1 MLQFA
6 ITFWLGDKTEEFT
19 ELLIQGK
26 STDDAVDEFLLVYGL
41 LAFGS
46 VLAMV
51 AQGVVSAKAM
61 TRASTTLHE
70 RLVNSVL
77 HAKLAF
83 FDTTPLGR
91 IINRFS
97 KDMDSIDYMVG
108 RMLSAMVSTF
118 ASLVTAVAGMVV
130 ATKATALLYLVPV
143 LIVYYFVAQYIRK
156 AAVEIQRIES
166 VSKSPVYNSFSET
179 LAGLP
184 YVACAHHVCR
194 VPRVLNVCMCVC
206 AGVICPSVVRAFHRS
221 NTFVERHARLIN
233 NNTVPQFTLQL
244 MQKWLSLRLD
254 LLGSIVSFGVAA
266 FAVTNPGDLVQVGWI
281 AIALKYAFSVRTA
294 AVLALIAL
302 HALCLPWFVAV
313 GAAVCSPRCDRCV
326 RVLGCVGALQ
336 MTATLQGLVEAVAVA
351 EAQMS
356 SVERVKEFSEKI
368 ESEAAWNLPN
378 DPKPGSWPTEGRVNI
393 QGLKLRYRDGPLV
406 LKGVTADIK
415 ACEKIGVVGRTG
427 AGKSSMMN
435 AIFRLEEAAGGSITI
450 DGRNIASIGL
460 EQLRKN
466 VVIIPQDP
474 VLFTGSFK
482 YNLDPLAKHTDA
494 EIWDALDKVGLKE
507 TAENLEGKLLEEV
520 AEEGKNFSVG
530 QRQLMCLARAL
541 LRRPKILIMVRARG
555 WVGAHPRVQCNVS
568 VAVRCALA
576 GRGNGKRGPGHGPSC
591 PGHDPPV
598 VY

>member
-1 MLQFA
+1 
-6 ITFWLGDKTEEFT
+6 
-19 ELLIQGK
+19 
-26 STDDAVDEFLLVYGL
+26 
-41 LAFGS
+41 
-46 VLAMV
+46 
-51 AQGVVSAKAM
+51 
-61 TRASTTLHE
+61 
-70 RLVNSVL
+70 
-77 HAKLAF
+77 
-83 FDTTPLGR
+83 
-91 IINRFS
+91 
-97 KDMDSIDYMVG
+97 
-108 RMLSAMVSTF
+108 
-118 ASLVTAVAGMVV
+118 
-130 ATKATALLYLVPV
+130 
-143 LIVYYFVAQYIRK
+143 
-156 AAVEIQRIES
+156 
-166 VSKSPVYNSFSET
+166 
-179 LAGLP
+179 
-184 YVACAHHVCR
+184 
-194 VPRVLNVCMCVC
+194 
-206 AGVICPSVVRAFHRS
+206 
-221 NTFVERHARLIN
+221 
-233 NNTVPQFTLQL
+233 
-244 MQKWLSLRLD
+244 
-254 LLGSIVSFGVAA
+254 
-266 FAVTNPGDLVQVGWI
+266 
-281 AIALKYAFSVRTA
+281 
-294 AVLALIAL
+294 
-302 HALCLPWFVAV
+302 
-313 GAAVCSPRCDRCV
+313 
-326 RVLGCVGALQ
+326 

-378 DPKPGSWPTEGRVNI
+378 DPKPGSWPMEGRVNI

-568 VAVRCALA
+568 VVRCARA